1 MDAASPIL
9 PIVTLLAFAC
19 QADVGPPAT
28 LVPNDVPSSFSRASD
43 VGEALGDQLW
53 WTTFDAPALDAA
65 VDATLAGN
73 LELQS
78 AWARLAQASAAADAA
93 RAPRFPAIDLGA
105 NAQRF
110 EIDQSGGG
118 ANQIPIRLGETYSVG
133 PSLSYEIDLFG
144 RIGAQ
149 AASARLNAEATR
161 FDARATALAL
171 TGRVTEAWLTAV
183 ENAALGRLLD
193 EQIETG
199 EQLLDLTRT
208 RFTNG
213 AGSALDVLQQQR
225 LLEST
230 RAEVPRFDGAL
241 ERAQNQLAVL
251 AGASPTSASYGTPDA
266 LPDLPPVPA
275 LDVPSALFE
284 HRPDLVAA
292 YLRVRSIDRE
302 VAAAIAARY
311 PRLSLNASYNFDAN
325 EIEALFDR
333 TISSIVASLTLPL
346 IDGGSRRAE
355 VRRQRARLDE
365 AIATFGQ
372 TFLTALQEVED
383 ALSLERRGIERIETL
398 LRQREI
404 SSAEVTQARS
414 RYVGGAGT
422 YLQVLTAVQNG
433 QALDRLILT
442 ERAAVLRARAGLLR
456 ALGGAWQDR
465 GSEHTTES

>member
-1 MDAASPIL
+1 MRRTP
-9 PIVTLLAFAC
+9 LLAITTALAIGCRSHF
-19 QADVGPPAT
+19 DIPSEV
-28 LVPNDVPSSFSRASD
+28 VPVDVPDAFSHST
-43 VGEALGDQLW
+43 GLESALDGVLW
-53 WTTFDAPALDAA
+53 WTTFDAPGLDAA
-65 VDATLAGN
+65 VDASLDGN
-73 LELQS
+73 LELEA
-78 AWARLAQASAAADAA
+78 AWARLAQANAAADAA
-93 RAPRFPAIDLGA
+93 RAPRFPTVDLGA
-105 NAQRF
+105 SAQRF

-118 ANQIPIRLGETYSVG
+118 ANQIPIRLGETYSLG

-161 FDARATALAL
+161 FDAHATALAL
-171 TGRVTEAWLTAV
+171 TGRVTDAWLTAV
-183 ENAALGRLLD
+183 ENAALAALLD
-193 EQIETG
+193 RQIETG

-208 RFTNG
+208 RFSNG

-230 RAEVPRFDGAL
+230 RAEAPRFLGAL

-251 AGASPTSASYGTPDA
+251 AGSSPTGQLPPAPDA
-266 LPDLPPVPA
+266 LPVLPPFPD
-275 LDVPSALFE
+275 LDVPAALFE
-284 HRPDLVAA
+284 KRPDVVAA
-292 YLRVRSIDRE
+292 YLRIRSIDRE

-325 EIEALFDR
+325 EIELLWDR
-333 TISSIVASLTLPL
+333 TISSIVANLTLPL

-365 AIATFGQ
+365 SVAAFGQ
-372 TFLTALQEVED
+372 AFLTSLQEVED
-383 ALSLERRGIERIETL
+383 AISLERRGVERVEAL

-404 SSAEVTQARS
+404 STAEAAQARS

-422 YLQVLTAVQNG
+422 YLQVLTAVQNE

-442 ERAAVLRARAGLLR
+442 ERAAVLRARAQLLR
-456 ALGGAWQDR
+456 ALGGAWQDTR
-465 GSEHTTES
+465 DDRPIES